1 MELEELVAG
10 CKKGDDKYRKELYTR
25 FYRTI
30 FSVCYRYL
38 GEVEDT
44 KDLTN
49 DVFIKIF
56 NKITGYEFT
65 GSFEGWI
72 KRIAVTTSIDLIRS
86 RKNEK
91 LFIEID
97 QCYNLHAEIV
107 DNVDKMDYDKIMKG
121 VPEMEKTILNLFCI
135 EGYSHK
141 EIAEQLEISEGHSRW
156 LLHQGRSIIKKM
168 LEPKGVL
175 VNVKG

>member
-1 MELEELVAG
+1 MLLPSFV
-10 CKKGDDKYRKELYTR
+10 CLNSTMSVSYTH
-25 FYRTI
+25 
-30 FSVCYRYL
+30 L
-38 GEVEDT
+38 
-44 KDLTN
+44 
-49 DVFIKIF
+49 DV
-56 NKITGYEFT
+56 Y
-65 GSFEGWI
+65 
-72 KRIAVTTSIDLIRS
+72 KR
-86 RKNEK
+86 
-91 LFIEID
+91 
-97 QCYNLHAEIV
+97 QIV
-107 DNVDKMDYDKIMKG
+107 DNVDKMDYDNIMKG